1 MKTGITVRWI
11 KNKQGSTWG
20 AGEDRTVNAY
30 SKTTKERSHHYQVDQ
45 KINTF

>member
-20 AGEDRTVNAY
+20 AGEVRTTNALPK
-30 SKTTKERSHHYQVDQ
+30 STKDRSHHYQFDQ